1 MAPTA
6 SNDGCPSA
14 PVPSPTPALPWE
26 RLPAVVSRPSDTHPS
41 DTVELTRSDR
51 QFIAAY
57 CEGGGLAEVGR
68 RWALL
73 RGSRPYKTSDAA
85 ANSASRKFVELK
97 RRLAASGNSELLYE
111 WMGLTGERIVKALTD
126 AFEADRYEPVMVRRD
141 SVVTLE
147 NGEQKVVRQD
157 QVQVVRVAADHRT
170 RVEAASKAAALR
182 GELYANRKNQVDV
195 TNKDVVAPPQII
207 VNIRRFSKEVPGEKR
222 QVINTP
228 PDI

>member
-1 MAPTA
+1 
-6 SNDGCPSA
+6 
-14 PVPSPTPALPWE
+14 
-26 RLPAVVSRPSDTHPS
+26 
-41 DTVELTRSDR
+41 
-51 QFIAAY
+51 
-57 CEGGGLAEVGR
+57 
-68 RWALL
+68 
-73 RGSRPYKTSDAA
+73 
-85 ANSASRKFVELK
+85 
-97 RRLAASGNSELLYE
+97 
-111 WMGLTGERIVKALTD
+111 MGLTGERIVKALTD